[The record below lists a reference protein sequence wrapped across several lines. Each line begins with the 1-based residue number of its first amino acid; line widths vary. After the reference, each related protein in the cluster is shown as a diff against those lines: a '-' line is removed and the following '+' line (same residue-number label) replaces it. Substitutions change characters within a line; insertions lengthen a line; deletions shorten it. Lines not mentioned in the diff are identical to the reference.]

1 LRLAFSETSL
11 SANMGVCITPD
22 ENINASLLK
31 IIVPGN
37 FTKSVMHFRLNS
49 TDESTRM
56 PLLGRTIVHEEGLQL
71 LKDYIMSITNCD

>member
-1 LRLAFSETSL
+1 
-11 SANMGVCITPD
+11 MGVCVTPQ
-22 ENINASLLK
+22 ENIDPVLQK

-56 PLLGRTIVHEEGLQL
+56 PLLGRTLVDDEGVQL
-71 LKDYIMSITNCD
+71 LKDFILSIDNCD